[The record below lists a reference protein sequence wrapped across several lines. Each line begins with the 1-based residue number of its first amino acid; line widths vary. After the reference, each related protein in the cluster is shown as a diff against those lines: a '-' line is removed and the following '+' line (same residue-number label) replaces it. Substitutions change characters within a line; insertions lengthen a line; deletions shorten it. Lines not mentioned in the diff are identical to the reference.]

1 MIETMLRWLSCVVLA
16 VTFHVNV
23 VAAQDEAI
31 LERRVREVGAL
42 VSADPKWSDDLFDP
56 AFLAA
61 VPPAKLREL
70 GRGIFQQCGRVTATS
85 LVQRESALAGKFEAV
100 LEKGFAMPITI
111 GLTASEPH
119 SIVSLWFGAPAPSVG
134 DWNAAALEIAKL
146 PGSVSLGIYRVKRE
160 GDASVL
166 EKIVEHEPDRVLA
179 IGSAFKLYVIGAL
192 VREVEAERRKLEGT
206 IALQKNWRSLPS
218 GKLHAWPAGSPVT
231 LHTLAALMISESDNT
246 ATDHLLFAL
255 GRERVEAL
263 LAPMGNTNAARNEPF
278 LSTSEMFRLKL
289 ASGGKLAAEYVEL
302 TAAKR
307 REFLAQRLPPLD
319 GPEMAGASFT
329 KPFEIERIE
338 WFASARELCRAMVW
352 LRDSTESVATRPLRE
367 VLAINPG
374 LDVSRDAFPFVGFK
388 GGSEPGV
395 LNLTYLLQAQS
406 GDWYALSCG
415 WNDPAQSVD
424 EARLVGLVT
433 RMLALLAK
441 ETTSAGATK

>member
-1 MIETMLRWLSCVVLA
+1 MVIETILRWLSCVVLVA
-16 VTFHVNV
+16 TFQMNA

-42 VSADPKWSDDLFDP
+42 VSEDPKWSEDLFDP
-56 AFLAA
+56 SFLAA

-85 LVQRESALAGKFEAV
+85 LLQRESSLAGKFEAV

-111 GLTASEPH
+111 GLTASAPH
-119 SIVSLWFGAPAPSVG
+119 SIVTLWFGAPAPSVA
-134 DWNAAALEIAKL
+134 DLSAAVAELAKL

-166 EKIVEHEPDRVLA
+166 EKIVEHEPDRALA
-179 IGSAFKLYVIGAL
+179 IGSAFKLYVLGAL
-192 VREVEAERRKLEGT
+192 ARDIERRKLEST
-206 IALQKNWRSLPS
+206 IALQQKWRSLPS
-218 GKLHAWPAGSPVT
+218 GKLHAWPEGSPVT

-255 GRERVEAL
+255 GREYVETL
-263 LAPMGNTNAARNEPF
+263 LAPMGNTNAARNQPF

-289 ASGGKLAAEYVEL
+289 ASGGKLAAEYVAL
-302 TAAKR
+302 PVAKR
-307 REFLAQRLPPLD
+307 REFLAQRLPAID
-319 GPEMAGASFT
+319 GPEMAGAGFT

-352 LRDSTESVATRPLRE
+352 LRDATEGVATRPLRE

-374 LDVSRDAFPFVGFK
+374 LDVSREAFPFVGFK

-395 LNLTYLLQAQS
+395 LNLTYLLQAKS

-415 WNDPAQSVD
+415 WNDPAQSVED
-424 EARLVGLVT
+424 AKLVGLVT
-433 RMLALLAK
+433 RMLALLAR
-441 ETTSAGATK
+441 ETTSASAAK